1 MSIITITTMADGV
14 DAALAARAG
23 PLLALMQL
31 SDSALPIGR
40 HAHAM
45 GLERLLRDGRV
56 LTAASLR
63 DMIVSALMHSVA
75 RADGAA
81 TALAHDAVRAHDL
94 QALVAVD
101 TQLDLLKLTR
111 PAQAASRRC
120 GSRLASLAVLLS
132 SNVTLAQYTAMV
144 AARHAPGHLAV
155 VSGAVFAAA
164 GVSREDAVLA
174 EMRGVAAMILS
185 AAVRLDIVAAAASQE
200 LLAGLTPEIIAAA
213 GIALRTGHDEMECSA
228 AAGLEIAA
236 MRHARDDAR
245 LFAT

>member
-1 MSIITITTMADGV
+1 MADDG

-23 PLLALMQL
+23 PMLALMQL
-31 SDSALPIGR
+31 SDSTLPIGR

-45 GLERLLRDGRV
+45 GLERLLRDRRV
-56 LTAASLR
+56 LTAKSLR
-63 DMIVSALMHSVA
+63 DMIVSALLHSVA

-81 TALAHDAVRAHDL
+81 TALAHKAMRAQDAQSL
-94 QALVAVD
+94 EALDA
-101 TQLDLLKLTR
+101 QLDLFKLTR
-111 PAQAASRRC
+111 SAQAASRRC
-120 GSRLASLAVLLS
+120 GSRLARLATLLS
-132 SNVTLAQYTAMV
+132 SH
-144 AARHAPGHLAV
+144 AALSHYAASVSARQTPGHLAV
-155 VSGAVFAAA
+155 VAGAVYAAL
-164 GVSREDAVLA
+164 GVSREDTVLA

-200 LLAGLTPEIIAAA
+200 ILAGLAPEITAAA
-213 GIALRTGHDEMECSA
+213 GIALRTGPDEMECSA

>member
-1 MSIITITTMADGV
+1 MADGV

-94 QALVAVD
+94 QALAAVD

-111 PAQAASRRC
+111 PAQAASRR
-120 GSRLASLAVLLS
+120 GPPR
-132 SNVTLAQYTAMV
+132 
-144 AARHAPGHLAV
+144 
-155 VSGAVFAAA
+155 
-164 GVSREDAVLA
+164 
-174 EMRGVAAMILS
+174 
-185 AAVRLDIVAAAASQE
+185 
-200 LLAGLTPEIIAAA
+200 
-213 GIALRTGHDEMECSA
+213 
-228 AAGLEIAA
+228 
-236 MRHARDDAR
+236 
-245 LFAT
+245 